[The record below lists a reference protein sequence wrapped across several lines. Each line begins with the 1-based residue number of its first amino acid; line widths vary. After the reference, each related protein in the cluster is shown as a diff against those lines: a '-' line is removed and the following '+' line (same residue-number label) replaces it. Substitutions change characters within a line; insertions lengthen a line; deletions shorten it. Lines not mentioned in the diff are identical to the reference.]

1 VALPDDTKANTT
13 DPESQT
19 LKTRNGWKQGYN
31 GQAMVDCD
39 TQVIVAQ
46 DVTTDANDVQQLK
59 PMLEIC
65 EEVNDK
71 RPERALA
78 DAGYWS
84 NANAQVADEQTELFI
99 ATTKDWKRR
108 KELREADP
116 PRGRIP
122 DSYGPKNGWSGSYE
136 RSEGNVSTESGVRPW
151 SRCSAN
157 TSRGGV
163 IGSCCVE
170 RRA

>member
-1 VALPDDTKANTT
+1 
-13 DPESQT
+13 
-19 LKTRNGWKQGYN
+19 
-31 GQAMVDCD
+31 MVDCD

-108 KELREADP
+108 EELREADP
-116 PRGRIP
+116 PRAEPRLVWVKRT
-122 DSYGPKNGWSGSYE
+122 YGAEVTDEAGATNLPQA
-136 RSEGNVSTESGVRPW
+136 ESDRGASVRPT
-151 SRCSAN
+151 RQ
-157 TSRGGV
+157 TGV
-163 IGSCCVE
+163 
-170 RRA
+170 